1 MINTEIADIFGLIP
15 LVFLGIL
22 FLIFKQRD
30 KCWRTAILSAAIVWG
45 TVIASSTEILSLFKL
60 VSFEWVFGLWLVAD
74 ILLLIIYLKLPSFK
88 PDIRS
93 NDDSQLSN
101 FLLCL
106 LGAVSFTFA
115 AIGLIAIVSP
125 PNNWDSMTN
134 HMSRVVH
141 WMQNRCVEH
150 YPTSY
155 VPQLYHPP
163 WAEFAIMHFQMISG
177 GDRFANLIQWLSM
190 VGSAIAVSL
199 IAQQLGANLRGQV
212 FAAVFAATLPIGILQ
227 SSSTQND
234 YAVCFWVVC
243 FVSCGLAGMSAGI
256 TLSNTLKIGAS
267 LGLACLTKT
276 TAYIFVLPFVIWFI
290 IVGIKRYHQKMLPPI
305 LMIAAVTI
313 LLNIGHYWRNYDL
326 FGYAIGAPQSFTKEY
341 KIEIFTLPTFLSNII
356 RNLAM
361 HTGTS
366 ISRINGLIVAVV
378 KLLHKILGILPN
390 DPRITWP
397 PGQVYAL
404 TTPSFNENNA
414 TNPIHFGLI
423 FATILLVLNQPKLR
437 KIKIV
442 IVYLTATISTF
453 LLLCLLLKFQP
464 WQSRHHLT
472 TFVIFAPLFGLTFSQ
487 LSNYK
492 IANYI
497 VSIIIFMSL
506 PWISHNKFRP
516 LIGESN
522 IFNSSRNE
530 LYFTSR
536 PNIEF
541 AYEQAVDFVKSQ
553 NCTNIGLSFWS
564 KNAWEYPLWVLFKEP
579 GKPAPRIEHI
589 STIDPVVAQKLN
601 AEPYNSFVPCAI
613 IYQSTKI
620 DEKQGKEI
628 VVKNQTYVQKF
639 SLEPLRVFV
648 KK

>member
-1 MINTEIADIFGLIP
+1 MIADIFGLIP
-15 LVFLGIL
+15 LVSLGLL
-22 FLIFKQRD
+22 FLIFKQID
-30 KCWRTAILSAAIVWG
+30 KCWRTAILSAAVVWG
-45 TVIASSTEILSLFKL
+45 SVVALSTEILSLFEL
-60 VSFEWVFGLWLVAD
+60 LTFEWVLGLWLVAD
-74 ILLLIIYLKLPSFK
+74 ILWLIIYLKLNSVK

-93 NDDSQLSN
+93 NDDSQLSS
-101 FLLCL
+101 FLLWL
-106 LGAVSFTFA
+106 LAGISLIFA
-115 AIGLIAIVSP
+115 AVGLIAVVSP
-125 PNNWDSMTN
+125 PNNWDSMTY
-134 HMSRVVH
+134 HMSRVAH
-141 WMQNRCVEH
+141 WMQNRSVEH

-163 WAEFAIMHFQMISG
+163 GAEFAIMHFQIISG

-199 IAQQLGANLRGQV
+199 IAKQLGANLRGQV
-212 FAAVFAATLPIGILQ
+212 FAAVFAATLPMGILQ
-227 SSSTQND
+227 GSSTQND

-267 LGLACLTKT
+267 LGLALLTKT
-276 TAYIFVLPFVIWFI
+276 TAYIFSIPFILWFI
-290 IVGIKRYHQKMLPPI
+290 IVGIKRFHQKMLPPI
-305 LMIAAVTI
+305 LMIAAVTLI
-313 LLNIGHYWRNYDL
+313 LNIGHFWRNYDL
-326 FGYAIGAPQSFTKEY
+326 FGYLIGAPQDFTKEY

-366 ISRINGLIVAVV
+366 ISKINGLIVAVV

-404 TTPSFNENNA
+404 STPSFNENNA

-423 FATILLVLNQPKLR
+423 FATILLISNNPKLR
-437 KIKIV
+437 QIKIV
-442 IVYLTATISTF
+442 IVYLTATITTF

-472 TFVIFAPLFGLTFSQ
+472 IFVLFAPLFGLTISQ

-497 VSIIIFMSL
+497 VLIMIFMSL
-506 PWISHNKFRP
+506 PWIFNNKFRP
-516 LIGESN
+516 LLGESN

-536 PNIEF
+536 PNIEL
-541 AYEQAVDFVKSQ
+541 AYYQAVDFVKSQ
-553 NCTNIGLSFWS
+553 NCTNIGLSFWT
-564 KNAWEYPLWVLFKEP
+564 KNSWEYPLWVLFQQP
-579 GKPAPRIEHI
+579 GKPTPRIEHI
-589 STIDPVVAQKLN
+589 STIDPVVEKKLN
-601 AEPYNSFVPCAI
+601 SEPYKSFIPCAI
-613 IYQSTKI
+613 VYQSTK
-620 DEKQGKEI
+620 DDKQGKEI

-639 SLEPLRVFV
+639 TLEPLSVFL

>member
-1 MINTEIADIFGLIP
+1 MTTDIFGFLP
-15 LVFLGIL
+15 LVYLLIL
-22 FLIFKQRD
+22 FLIFQKID
-30 KCWRTAILSAAIVWG
+30 YCWRSAILSATIVWG
-45 TVIASSTEILSLFKL
+45 VTIALSTEFLSLFKL
-60 VSFEWVFGLWLVAD
+60 VAFNLVFVLWLSAD
-74 ILLLIIYLKLPSFK
+74 VLMLIIYLKAQKFK
-88 PDIRS
+88 PNYSR
-93 NDDSQLSN
+93 NERN
-101 FLLCL
+101 KFPGFLVIL
-106 LGAVSFTFA
+106 LVGISLIFA
-115 AIGLIAIVSP
+115 AIGLIAVISP
-125 PNNWDSMTN
+125 PNNWDSMTY

-141 WMQNRCVEH
+141 WIQNRSVEH

-163 WAEFAIMHFQMISG
+163 WAEFAIMHFQIITG

-199 IAQQLGANLRGQV
+199 IAQQLGANQRGQV
-212 FAAVFAATLPIGILQ
+212 FAAIFAATLPMGILQ
-227 SSSTQND
+227 ASSTQND

-267 LGLACLTKT
+267 LGLALLTKT
-276 TAYIFVLPFVIWFI
+276 TAYLFSLPFIIWFV
-290 IVGIKRYHQKMLPPI
+290 IVGIKRYHQKMIPPI
-305 LMIAAVTI
+305 LMIATVTLI
-313 LLNIGHYWRNYDL
+313 LNIGHFWRNYDL
-326 FGYAIGAPQSFTKEY
+326 FGYAIGAPHSFTKEY

-366 ISRINGLIVAVV
+366 ISKINGLIVAVV

-423 FATILLVLNQPKLR
+423 FATIILIWNLQKL
-437 KIKIV
+437 KTLKIV

-453 LLLCLLLKFQP
+453 LLLCLLLKLQP
-464 WQSRHHLT
+464 WHSRHHLT
-472 TFVIFAPLFGLTFSQ
+472 TFVLFAPLFGLTFSQ

-497 VSIIIFMSL
+497 VSILIFMSL

-516 LIGESN
+516 LIGEVN
-522 IFNSSRNE
+522 IFNTSRNE

-541 AYEQAVDFVKSQ
+541 AYNQAVDFVKSQ

-564 KNAWEYPLWVLFKEP
+564 KNAWEYPLWVLFQEP

-589 STIDPVVAQKLN
+589 STIDPVVEQKLN
-601 AEPYNSFVPCAI
+601 SEPYKSFTPCAI
-613 IYQSTKI
+613 IYQSTKN
-620 DEKQGKEI
+620 DDKQGKEM
-628 VVKNQTYVQKF
+628 VVKNETYVQRF
-639 SLEPLRVFV
+639 SLEPLRVFMQ
-648 KK
+648 K

>member
-1 MINTEIADIFGLIP
+1 MIADIFGLIP
-15 LVFLGIL
+15 LVSLGIL
-22 FLIFKQRD
+22 FLIFKQID
-30 KCWRTAILSAAIVWG
+30 KCWRTAILSAAVVWG
-45 TVIASSTEILSLFKL
+45 SVVALSTEILSLFKL
-60 VSFEWVFGLWLVAD
+60 VTFDWVFGLWLVAD
-74 ILLLIIYLKLPSFK
+74 ILWLIIYLKLNSVK
-88 PDIRS
+88 PDLRS
-93 NDDSQLSN
+93 NDHSQLSS
-101 FLLCL
+101 FLLWL
-106 LGAVSFTFA
+106 LAGISLIFA

-125 PNNWDSMTN
+125 PNNWDSMTY

-141 WMQNRCVEH
+141 WMQNRSVEH

-163 WAEFAIMHFQMISG
+163 WAEFAIMHFQIISG

-199 IAQQLGANLRGQV
+199 IAKQLGANLRGQV
-212 FAAVFAATLPIGILQ
+212 FAAVFAATLPMGILQ
-227 SSSTQND
+227 GSGTQND

-267 LGLACLTKT
+267 LGMACLTKT
-276 TAYIFVLPFVIWFI
+276 TAYIFALPFILWFL
-290 IVGIKRYHQKMLPPI
+290 IVGIKRFHQKMLPPI
-305 LMIAAVTI
+305 LMIAAVTLI
-313 LLNIGHYWRNYDL
+313 LNIGHFWRNYDL

-366 ISRINGLIVAVV
+366 ISKINGLIVAVV

-404 TTPSFNENNA
+404 STPSFNENNA

-423 FATILLVLNQPKLR
+423 FATIMLILNNPKL
-437 KIKIV
+437 KKNSIV
-442 IVYLTATISTF
+442 ILYLTATISTF

-464 WQSRHHLT
+464 WHSRHHLT
-472 TFVIFAPLFGLTFSQ
+472 IFVLFAPLFGLTISQ
-487 LSNYK
+487 LSNSK

-497 VSIIIFMSL
+497 VVILIFMSL
-506 PWISHNKFRP
+506 PWIFNNKFRP
-516 LIGESN
+516 LLGESN

-541 AYEQAVDFVKSQ
+541 PYYQAVDFVKSQ
-553 NCTNIGLSFWS
+553 NCTNIGLSFWT
-564 KNAWEYPLWVLFKEP
+564 KNSWEYPLWVLFQQP

-589 STIDPVVAQKLN
+589 STIDPVVEKKLN
-601 AEPYNSFVPCAI
+601 SEPYKSFIPCAI
-613 IYQSTKI
+613 IYQSTK
-620 DEKQGKEI
+620 DDKQGKEM

-639 SLEPLRVFV
+639 SLEPLSVFL

>member
-1 MINTEIADIFGLIP
+1 MTTDIFGLLP
-15 LVFLGIL
+15 LVYLLIL
-22 FLIFKQRD
+22 FLIFQQINN
-30 KCWRTAILSAAIVWG
+30 CWRSAVLSAAIAWG
-45 TVIASSTEILSLFKL
+45 VAIALSTEILSLFK
-60 VSFEWVFGLWLVAD
+60 SIAFNSVFYLWLSAD
-74 ILLLIIYLKLPSFK
+74 IVILIIYLKSLNIK
-88 PDIRS
+88 PNYLLNHQIKIPR
-93 NDDSQLSN
+93 
-101 FLLCL
+101 FLVGL
-106 LGAVSFTFA
+106 LASISLIFVT
-115 AIGLIAIVSP
+115 IGLIAIVSP
-125 PNNWDSMTN
+125 PNNWDSMTY

-141 WMQNRCVEH
+141 WMQNGSVEH

-163 WAEFAIMHFQMISG
+163 GAEFAIMHFQILSG

-190 VGSAIAVSL
+190 VGSAIGVSL

-212 FAAVFAATLPIGILQ
+212 FASVFAATLPMGILQ
-227 SSSTQND
+227 GSSTQND

-276 TAYIFVLPFVIWFI
+276 TAYIFSLPFIIWFL
-290 IVGIKRYHQKMLPPI
+290 IVGIKRYHQKILPPI
-305 LMIAAVTI
+305 LMIASVTI
-313 LLNIGHYWRNYDL
+313 LLNLGHFWRNYDL
-326 FGYAIGAPQSFTKEY
+326 FGYAIGAPQDFTKEY
-341 KIEIFTLPTFLSNII
+341 KIEIFSIPTFGSNII

-366 ISRINGLIVAVV
+366 ISQINGLIVAVV
-378 KLLHKILGILPN
+378 KILHKILGIQPN

-423 FATILLVLNQPKLR
+423 IATLSLILNQEKIR
-437 KIKIV
+437 KINI
-442 IVYLTATISTF
+442 IIIYLVATLSTF

-472 TFVIFAPLFGLTFSQ
+472 FFVLFAPLFGLTISQFS
-487 LSNYK
+487 NHK

-497 VSIIIFMSL
+497 AGILIFMSL

-516 LIGESN
+516 LLGESN
-522 IFNSSRNE
+522 ILNTSRNE

-536 PNIEF
+536 PKIE
-541 AYEQAVDFVKSQ
+541 YSYNQTVDFIKTQ
-553 NCTNIGLSFWS
+553 NCTNIGLSFWT
-564 KNAWEYPLWVLFKEP
+564 KNSWEYPLWVLFQEP

-589 STIDPVVAQKLN
+589 STIDPVVEKKLN
-601 AEPYNSFVPCAI
+601 FEPYKSFIPCAI
-613 IYQSTKI
+613 IYQASKK
-620 DEKQGKEI
+620 ERPPGKEMVI
-628 VVKNQTYVQKF
+628 KNQTYVQKF
-639 SLEPLRVFV
+639 SVAPLSVFM

>member
-1 MINTEIADIFGLIP
+1 MITDIFGLIP
-15 LVFLGIL
+15 LFALGIL
-22 FLIFKQRD
+22 FFVFQEID
-30 KCWRTAILSAAIVWG
+30 KCWRSAILSAAVVWG
-45 TVIASSTEILSLFKL
+45 VIVVLSTEIFSLL
-60 VSFEWVFGLWLVAD
+60 RLLTFEWVFGLWLVAD
-74 ILLLIIYLKLPSFK
+74 ILGLIVYLKFKNIKPIFEKNQDEKLPSVL
-88 PDIRS
+88 IG
-93 NDDSQLSN
+93 
-101 FLLCL
+101 L
-106 LGAVSFTFA
+106 LGGVLFIFA
-115 AIGLIAIVSP
+115 AVGLIAVVSP
-125 PNNWDSMTN
+125 PNNWDSMTY

-141 WMQNRCVEH
+141 WIQNRSVEH

-163 WAEFAIMHFQMISG
+163 GAEFAIMHFQIITG

-190 VGSAIAVSL
+190 LGSAIAVSL

-212 FAAVFAATLPIGILQ
+212 FAAVFAATLPMGILQ
-227 SSSTQND
+227 GSSTQND

-267 LGLACLTKT
+267 LGLALLTKT
-276 TAYIFVLPFVIWFI
+276 TAYIFTLPFIIWFI
-290 IVGIKRYHQKMLPPI
+290 IIGIKRYHQKMLPPI
-305 LMIAAVTI
+305 LMIAAVTL

-361 HTGTS
+361 HAGTS
-366 ISRINGLIVAVV
+366 ISKINGLIVAVV
-378 KLLHKILGILPN
+378 KLLHKILGVLPN
-390 DPRITWP
+390 DPRTTWP

-423 FATILLVLNQPKLR
+423 FATLILILNQPKLS

-442 IVYLTATISTF
+442 AVYLTATISTF
-453 LLLCLLLKFQP
+453 LLLCLLLKLQP
-464 WQSRHHLT
+464 WHSRHHMT
-472 TFVIFAPLFGLTFSQ
+472 TFILFAPLFGLTFSQ

-497 VSIIIFMSL
+497 VGILIFMSL

-516 LIGESN
+516 LIGEAN

-536 PNIEF
+536 PKIEF
-541 AYEQAVDFVKSQ
+541 AYNQAVDFVKSQ
-553 NCTNIGLSFWS
+553 NCTNIGLSFWT
-564 KNAWEYPLWVLFKEP
+564 KNAWEYPLWVLFQEP

-589 STIDPVVAQKLN
+589 STIDPVVEQKLN
-601 AEPYNSFVPCAI
+601 SEPYKSFIPCAI

-620 DEKQGKEI
+620 DDKQGKEI
-628 VVKNQTYVQKF
+628 VLKNQTYVQKF
-639 SLEPLRVFV
+639 SLEPLRVFMQ
-648 KK
+648 KIEL

>member
-1 MINTEIADIFGLIP
+1 MIADIFGLIP
-15 LVFLGIL
+15 LVSLGLL
-22 FLIFKQRD
+22 FLIFKQID
-30 KCWRTAILSAAIVWG
+30 KCWRTAILSAAVVWG
-45 TVIASSTEILSLFKL
+45 SVVALSTEILSLFEL
-60 VSFEWVFGLWLVAD
+60 LTFEWVFGLWLVAD
-74 ILLLIIYLKLPSFK
+74 ILWLIIYLKLNSVK

-93 NDDSQLSN
+93 NDRSQLSS
-101 FLLCL
+101 FLLWL
-106 LGAVSFTFA
+106 LGGVSLIFA
-115 AIGLIAIVSP
+115 AVGLIAIVSP
-125 PNNWDSMTN
+125 PNNWDSMTY
-134 HMSRVVH
+134 HMSRVAH
-141 WMQNRCVEH
+141 WMQNRSVEH

-155 VPQLYHPP
+155 VPQLFHPP
-163 WAEFAIMHFQMISG
+163 GAEFAIMHFQIISG

-199 IAQQLGANLRGQV
+199 IAKQLGANLRGQV
-212 FAAVFAATLPIGILQ
+212 FAAVFAATLPMGILQ
-227 SSSTQND
+227 GSSTQND

-256 TLSNTLKIGAS
+256 TLSNTLKIGAN
-267 LGLACLTKT
+267 LGLALLTKT
-276 TAYIFVLPFVIWFI
+276 TAYIFSLPFIIWFI
-290 IVGIKRYHQKMLPPI
+290 IVGIKRFHQKMLPPI
-305 LMIAAVTI
+305 LMIAAVTLI
-313 LLNIGHYWRNYDL
+313 LNIGHFWRNYDL
-326 FGYAIGAPQSFTKEY
+326 FGYLIGAPQDFTKEY

-366 ISRINGLIVAVV
+366 ISKINGLIVAVV

-404 TTPSFNENNA
+404 STPSFNENNA

-423 FATILLVLNQPKLR
+423 FATIMLILNNQKLR
-437 KIKIV
+437 QIKIV

-453 LLLCLLLKFQP
+453 LLLCLLLKLQP

-472 TFVIFAPLFGLTFSQ
+472 IFVLLAPLFGLTISQ

-497 VSIIIFMSL
+497 VVILIFMSL
-506 PWISHNKFRP
+506 PWIFNNKFRP
-516 LIGESN
+516 LLGESN

-536 PNIEF
+536 PKIEF
-541 AYEQAVDFVKSQ
+541 AYNQAVDFVKSQ
-553 NCTNIGLSFWS
+553 NCTNIGLSFWT
-564 KNAWEYPLWVLFKEP
+564 KNSWEYPLWVLFQQP

-589 STIDPVVAQKLN
+589 STIDPVVEKKLN
-601 AEPYNSFVPCAI
+601 SEPYKSFIPCAI
-613 IYQSTKI
+613 VYQSTKI
-620 DEKQGKEI
+620 DDKQGKEM

-639 SLEPLRVFV
+639 TLEPLSVFL

>member
-1 MINTEIADIFGLIP
+1 MITDIFGLMTLVALGLLF
-15 LVFLGIL
+15 LVFQKI
-22 FLIFKQRD
+22 D
-30 KCWRTAILSAAIVWG
+30 KCWRSAILSAAIVWG
-45 TVIASSTEILSLFKL
+45 VIVALSTEIFSLFRVL
-60 VSFEWVFGLWLVAD
+60 TFEWVFGLWLVAD
-74 ILLLIIYLKLPSFK
+74 ILGLIVYLKLKSVKPIFEKNQDDKFPSV
-88 PDIRS
+88 
-93 NDDSQLSN
+93 LMG
-101 FLLCL
+101 L
-106 LGAVSFTFA
+106 LGGVLFIFA
-115 AIGLIAIVSP
+115 AINLIAVVSP
-125 PNNWDSMTN
+125 PNNWDSMTY

-141 WMQNRCVEH
+141 WMQNRSVEH

-163 WAEFAIMHFQMISG
+163 WAEFAIMHFQIISG

-199 IAQQLGANLRGQV
+199 IAKQLGANERGQV
-212 FAAVFAATLPIGILQ
+212 FAAVFAATLPMGILQ
-227 SSSTQND
+227 GSSTQND

-256 TLSNTLKIGAS
+256 TLSNTLKIAAS
-267 LGLACLTKT
+267 LGLALLTKT
-276 TAYIFVLPFVIWFI
+276 TAYIFSLPFIIWFI

-305 LMIAAVTI
+305 LMIAAVTL

-341 KIEIFTLPTFLSNII
+341 KIEVFTLPTFLSNII
-356 RNLAM
+356 RNSAM

-404 TTPSFNENNA
+404 TTPSFNENTA

-423 FATILLVLNQPKLR
+423 FATVILIFNQPKLK

-442 IVYLTATISTF
+442 IVYFTATISTF

-472 TFVIFAPLFGLTFSQ
+472 TFVLFAPIFGLTLSQ

-497 VSIIIFMSL
+497 VLILILMSL
-506 PWISHNKFRP
+506 PWVFHNKFRP
-516 LIGESN
+516 LIGEAN

-536 PNIEF
+536 PKIEF

-564 KNAWEYPLWVLFKEP
+564 KNAWEYPLWVLFQEP

-589 STIDPVVAQKLN
+589 STIDPVVQQKLN
-601 AEPYNSFVPCAI
+601 SEPYKSFIPCAI

-620 DEKQGKEI
+620 ERKQGKEI

-639 SLEPLRVFV
+639 SLEPLSVFI

>member
-1 MINTEIADIFGLIP
+1 
-15 LVFLGIL
+15 
-22 FLIFKQRD
+22 
-30 KCWRTAILSAAIVWG
+30 
-45 TVIASSTEILSLFKL
+45 
-60 VSFEWVFGLWLVAD
+60 
-74 ILLLIIYLKLPSFK
+74 
-88 PDIRS
+88 
-93 NDDSQLSN
+93 
-101 FLLCL
+101 
-106 LGAVSFTFA
+106 
-115 AIGLIAIVSP
+115 
-125 PNNWDSMTN
+125 
-134 HMSRVVH
+134 
-141 WMQNRCVEH
+141 
-150 YPTSY
+150 
-155 VPQLYHPP
+155 
-163 WAEFAIMHFQMISG
+163 MHFQIITG

-199 IAQQLGANLRGQV
+199 IAKQLGANLRGQV
-212 FAAVFAATLPIGILQ
+212 FAAVFAATLPMGILQ
-227 SSSTQND
+227 GSSTQND

-267 LGLACLTKT
+267 LGLALLKKT
-276 TAYIFVLPFVIWFI
+276 TAYIFALPFIIWFI
-290 IVGIKRYHQKMLPPI
+290 IIGIKRYHKKMLLPI
-305 LMIAAVTI
+305 LMIAAVTL

-361 HTGTS
+361 YVGTS

-378 KLLHKILGILPN
+378 KLLYKILGILPN
-390 DPRITWP
+390 DPRVTWP
-397 PGQVYAL
+397 PGQVYGL

-414 TNPIHFGLI
+414 SNPIHFGLI
-423 FATILLVLNQPKLR
+423 LASVILIFNQPKL
-437 KIKIV
+437 KEFKIV
-442 IVYLTATISTF
+442 MVYLAATITTF

-472 TFVIFAPLFGLTFSQ
+472 IFVLFSPIFGLTLSQ

-497 VSIIIFMSL
+497 VVILILMSL
-506 PWISHNKFRP
+506 PWVFHNKFRP
-516 LIGESN
+516 LIAESN

-541 AYEQAVDFVKSQ
+541 AYNQAVDFVKSQ
-553 NCTNIGLSFWS
+553 NCTNIGLSFS
-564 KNAWEYPLWVLFKEP
+564 TKNAWEYPLWVLFQEP

-589 STIDPVVAQKLN
+589 STIDPVVEQKLN
-601 AEPYNSFVPCAI
+601 SEPYKSFIPCAI

-620 DEKQGKEI
+620 DDKQGKEI
-628 VVKNQTYVQKF
+628 VLKNQTYVQKF
-639 SLEPLRVFV
+639 SLEPLSVFI

>member
-1 MINTEIADIFGLIP
+1 MITDIFGFLP
-15 LVFLGIL
+15 LVYLLIL
-22 FLIFKQRD
+22 FLIFHKID
-30 KCWRTAILSAAIVWG
+30 NCWRSAILSAAIVWG
-45 TVIASSTEILSLFKL
+45 VTIVLSTELLSLFKL
-60 VSFEWVFGLWLVAD
+60 VTFNWVFVLWMSAD
-74 ILLLIIYLKLPSFK
+74 VLILIIYLKAQKSQPHYPINKPNKFPSF
-88 PDIRS
+88 
-93 NDDSQLSN
+93 LVY
-101 FLLCL
+101 LLAAISL
-106 LGAVSFTFA
+106 IFA
-115 AIGLIAIVSP
+115 AVGLIAVVSP
-125 PNNWDSMTN
+125 PNNWDSMTY

-141 WMQNRCVEH
+141 WMQNRSVEH

-163 WAEFAIMHFQMISG
+163 GAEFAIMHFQIITG

-190 VGSAIAVSL
+190 VGSAIVVSL
-199 IAQQLGANLRGQV
+199 IAKQLGANERGQV
-212 FAAVFAATLPIGILQ
+212 FAAVFAATLPMGILQ
-227 SSSTQND
+227 ASSTQND

-256 TLSNTLKIGAS
+256 TLPNTLKIGAS
-267 LGLACLTKT
+267 LGLALLTKT
-276 TAYIFVLPFVIWFI
+276 TAYLFALPFIIWFI

-305 LMIAAVTI
+305 LIIAAVTL

-326 FGYAIGAPQSFTKEY
+326 FGYAIGAPESFTKEY
-341 KIEIFTLPTFLSNII
+341 KIEIFTIPTFLSNII

-423 FATILLVLNQPKLR
+423 FATVILILNQPKLI

-442 IVYLTATISTF
+442 AVYLTATISTF
-453 LLLCLLLKFQP
+453 LLLCLLLKLQP
-464 WQSRHHLT
+464 WHSRHHLT
-472 TFVIFAPLFGLTFSQ
+472 IFVLFAPLFGLTFSQ

-497 VSIIIFMSL
+497 VSIIILMSL

-516 LIGESN
+516 LIGETN
-522 IFNSSRNE
+522 IFNTSRNE

-536 PNIEF
+536 PNIKF
-541 AYEQAVDFVKSQ
+541 AYNQAVDFVKSQ

-589 STIDPVVAQKLN
+589 STIDPVVRQKLN

-639 SLEPLRVFV
+639 SLEPLSVFI

>member
-1 MINTEIADIFGLIP
+1 M
-15 LVFLGIL
+15 
-22 FLIFKQRD
+22 FLIFKQID
-30 KCWRTAILSAAIVWG
+30 KCWRTAILSAAVVWG
-45 TVIASSTEILSLFKL
+45 SVVALSTEILSLFEL
-60 VSFEWVFGLWLVAD
+60 LTFEWVFGLWLVAD
-74 ILLLIIYLKLPSFK
+74 ILWLIIYLKLNSVK

-93 NDDSQLSN
+93 NDRSQLSS
-101 FLLCL
+101 FLLWL
-106 LGAVSFTFA
+106 LGGVSLIFA
-115 AIGLIAIVSP
+115 AVGLIAIVSP
-125 PNNWDSMTN
+125 PNNWDSMTY
-134 HMSRVVH
+134 HMSRVAH
-141 WMQNRCVEH
+141 WMQNRSVEH

-155 VPQLYHPP
+155 VPQLFHPP
-163 WAEFAIMHFQMISG
+163 GAEFAIMHFQIISG

-199 IAQQLGANLRGQV
+199 IAKQLGANLRGQV
-212 FAAVFAATLPIGILQ
+212 FAAVFAATLPMGILQ
-227 SSSTQND
+227 GSSTQND

-256 TLSNTLKIGAS
+256 TLSNTLKIGAN
-267 LGLACLTKT
+267 LGLALLTKT
-276 TAYIFVLPFVIWFI
+276 TGYIFSLPFIIWFI

-305 LMIAAVTI
+305 LMIAAVTMI
-313 LLNIGHYWRNYDL
+313 LNIGHFWRNYDL
-326 FGYAIGAPQSFTKEY
+326 FGYLIGAPQDFTKEY

-366 ISRINGLIVAVV
+366 ISKINGLIVAVV

-404 TTPSFNENNA
+404 STPSFNENNA

-423 FATILLVLNQPKLR
+423 FATIMLILNNPKLR
-437 KIKIV
+437 QIKIV

-453 LLLCLLLKFQP
+453 LLLCLLLKLQP

-472 TFVIFAPLFGLTFSQ
+472 IFVLLAPLFGLTISQ

-497 VSIIIFMSL
+497 VVILIFMSL
-506 PWISHNKFRP
+506 PWIFNNKFRP
-516 LIGESN
+516 LLGESN

-536 PNIEF
+536 PKIEF
-541 AYEQAVDFVKSQ
+541 AYNQAVDFVKSQ
-553 NCTNIGLSFWS
+553 NCTNIGLSFWT
-564 KNAWEYPLWVLFKEP
+564 KNSWEYPLWVLFQQP

-589 STIDPVVAQKLN
+589 STIDPVVEKKLN
-601 AEPYNSFVPCAI
+601 SEPYKSFIPCAI
-613 IYQSTKI
+613 IYQSTNN
-620 DEKQGKEI
+620 DRKQGKEI

-639 SLEPLRVFV
+639 SLEPLSVFL

>member
-1 MINTEIADIFGLIP
+1 MITDIFGLIP
-15 LVFLGIL
+15 LFALGIL
-22 FLIFKQRD
+22 FLVFQEID
-30 KCWRTAILSAAIVWG
+30 KCWRSAILSAAVVWG
-45 TVIASSTEILSLFKL
+45 LIVVLSIEIFSLL
-60 VSFEWVFGLWLVAD
+60 RLLTFEWVFGLWLVAD
-74 ILLLIIYLKLPSFK
+74 ILGLIVYLKFKNIKPIFEKNQDEKLPSVL
-88 PDIRS
+88 IG
-93 NDDSQLSN
+93 
-101 FLLCL
+101 L
-106 LGAVSFTFA
+106 LGGVLFIFA
-115 AIGLIAIVSP
+115 AVGLIAIVSP
-125 PNNWDSMTN
+125 PNNWDSMTY

-141 WMQNRCVEH
+141 WIQNRSVEH

-163 WAEFAIMHFQMISG
+163 GAEFAIMHFQIITG

-190 VGSAIAVSL
+190 VGSAIVVSL
-199 IAQQLGANLRGQV
+199 IAQQLGANQRGQV
-212 FAAVFAATLPIGILQ
+212 FAAVLAATLPMGILQ
-227 SSSTQND
+227 ASSTQND
-234 YAVCFWVVC
+234 YAVCFWIVC

-256 TLSNTLKIGAS
+256 TLSNTLKTGAS
-267 LGLACLTKT
+267 LGLALLTKT
-276 TAYIFVLPFVIWFI
+276 TAYIFALPFIIWFI

-305 LMIAAVTI
+305 LMIATVTLI
-313 LLNIGHYWRNYDL
+313 LNVGHYWRNYDL

-366 ISRINGLIVAVV
+366 ISKINGLIVAVV
-378 KLLHKILGILPN
+378 KLLHKILGVLPN
-390 DPRITWP
+390 DPRTTWP

-423 FATILLVLNQPKLR
+423 FATLILILNQPKLS

-442 IVYLTATISTF
+442 AVYLTATISTF
-453 LLLCLLLKFQP
+453 LLLCLLLKLQP
-464 WQSRHHLT
+464 WHSRHHMT
-472 TFVIFAPLFGLTFSQ
+472 TFILFAPLFGLTFSQ

-492 IANYI
+492 TANYI
-497 VSIIIFMSL
+497 VGILIFMSL

-516 LIGESN
+516 LIGEAN

-536 PNIEF
+536 PKIEF
-541 AYEQAVDFVKSQ
+541 AYNQAVDFVKSQ
-553 NCTNIGLSFWS
+553 NCTNIGLSFWT
-564 KNAWEYPLWVLFKEP
+564 KNAWEYPLWVLFQEP
-579 GKPAPRIEHI
+579 GKSAPRIEHI
-589 STIDPVVAQKLN
+589 STIDPVVEQKLN
-601 AEPYNSFVPCAI
+601 SEPYKSFTPCAI

-620 DEKQGKEI
+620 DDKQGKEI
-628 VVKNQTYVQKF
+628 VLKNQTYVQKF
-639 SLEPLRVFV
+639 SLEPLSVFI

>member
-1 MINTEIADIFGLIP
+1 MITDIFGLIP
-15 LVFLGIL
+15 LFALGIL
-22 FLIFKQRD
+22 FLVFQEID
-30 KCWRTAILSAAIVWG
+30 KCWRSAILSAAVVWG
-45 TVIASSTEILSLFKL
+45 VIVVLSTEIFSLL
-60 VSFEWVFGLWLVAD
+60 RLLTFEWVFGLWLVAD
-74 ILLLIIYLKLPSFK
+74 ILGLIVYLKFKNIKPIFEKNQDEKLPSVL
-88 PDIRS
+88 IG
-93 NDDSQLSN
+93 
-101 FLLCL
+101 L
-106 LGAVSFTFA
+106 LGGVLFIFA
-115 AIGLIAIVSP
+115 AVGLIAVVSP
-125 PNNWDSMTN
+125 PNNWDSMTY

-141 WMQNRCVEH
+141 WIQNHSVEH

-163 WAEFAIMHFQMISG
+163 GAEFAIMHFQIITG

-199 IAQQLGANLRGQV
+199 IAQQLGANQRGQV
-212 FAAVFAATLPIGILQ
+212 FAAVFAATLPMGILQ
-227 SSSTQND
+227 ASSTQND

-267 LGLACLTKT
+267 LGLALLTKT
-276 TAYIFVLPFVIWFI
+276 TAYIFTLPFIIWFI
-290 IVGIKRYHQKMLPPI
+290 IIGIKRYHQKMLPPI
-305 LMIAAVTI
+305 LMIAAVTL

-366 ISRINGLIVAVV
+366 ISKINGLIVAVV
-378 KLLHKILGILPN
+378 KLLHKILGVLPN
-390 DPRITWP
+390 DPRTTWP

-423 FATILLVLNQPKLR
+423 FATLILILNQPKLS

-442 IVYLTATISTF
+442 AVYLTATISTF
-453 LLLCLLLKFQP
+453 LLLCLLLKLQP
-464 WQSRHHLT
+464 WHSRHHMT
-472 TFVIFAPLFGLTFSQ
+472 TFILFAPLFGLTFSQ

-497 VSIIIFMSL
+497 VGILIFMSL

-516 LIGESN
+516 LIGEAN

-536 PNIEF
+536 PKIEF
-541 AYEQAVDFVKSQ
+541 AYNQAVDFVKSQ
-553 NCTNIGLSFWS
+553 NCTNIGLSFWT
-564 KNAWEYPLWVLFKEP
+564 KNAWEYPLWVLFQEP

-589 STIDPVVAQKLN
+589 STIDPVVEQKLN
-601 AEPYNSFVPCAI
+601 SEPYKSFIPCAI

-620 DEKQGKEI
+620 DDKQGKEI
-628 VVKNQTYVQKF
+628 VLKNQTYVQKF
-639 SLEPLRVFV
+639 SLEPLRVFMQ
-648 KK
+648 KIEL

>member
-1 MINTEIADIFGLIP
+1 MTTDIFGLIP
-15 LVFLGIL
+15 LFTLGIL
-22 FLIFKQRD
+22 FLIFQEID
-30 KCWRTAILSAAIVWG
+30 KCWRSAILSAAIVWG
-45 TVIASSTEILSLFKL
+45 VIIALSTEILSLFRL
-60 VSFEWVFGLWLVAD
+60 LTFEWVFGLWLVVN
-74 ILLLIIYLKLPSFK
+74 ILGLIIYLKFRSIKPIFDKNQDDKFPS
-88 PDIRS
+88 
-93 NDDSQLSN
+93 
-101 FLLCL
+101 LLVSL
-106 LGAVSFTFA
+106 LGGVLFIFA

-125 PNNWDSMTN
+125 PNNWDSMTY

-141 WMQNRCVEH
+141 WIQNRSVGH

-163 WAEFAIMHFQMISG
+163 GAEFAIMHFQIITG

-199 IAQQLGANLRGQV
+199 IAKQLGANQRGQV
-212 FAAVFAATLPIGILQ
+212 FAAVFAATLPMGILQ
-227 SSSTQND
+227 ASSTQND

-243 FVSCGLAGMSAGI
+243 FVSCGLAGLSAGI
-256 TLSNTLKIGAS
+256 TGFNTFKIGAS
-267 LGLACLTKT
+267 LGLALLTKT
-276 TAYIFVLPFVIWFI
+276 TAYIFALPFIIWFI

-305 LMIAAVTI
+305 LMIATVTLI
-313 LLNIGHYWRNYDL
+313 LNVGHLWRNYDL
-326 FGYAIGAPQSFTKEY
+326 FGYAIGAPQTFTKEY

-356 RNLAM
+356 RNLVM

-366 ISRINGLIVAVV
+366 ISKINGLIVAVV
-378 KLLHKILGILPN
+378 NLLHKILGILPN
-390 DPRITWP
+390 DPRVTWP

-423 FATILLVLNQPKLR
+423 FATIILICNQKKL
-437 KIKIV
+437 KILKIV

-453 LLLCLLLKFQP
+453 LLLCLLLKLQP
-464 WQSRHHLT
+464 WHSRHHMT
-472 TFVIFAPLFGLTFSQ
+472 TFVLFAPLFGLTFSQ

-497 VSIIIFMSL
+497 ISILIFMSL
-506 PWISHNKFRP
+506 PWVFHNKFRP
-516 LIGESN
+516 LIGEAN

-536 PNIEF
+536 PKIEF
-541 AYEQAVDFVKSQ
+541 PYEQAVDFVKSQ

-564 KNAWEYPLWVLFKEP
+564 KNAWEYPLWVLFQEP

-589 STIDPVVAQKLN
+589 STIDPVVEQKLN
-601 AEPYNSFVPCAI
+601 SEPYKSFTPCAI
-613 IYQSTKI
+613 IYQSTKN
-620 DEKQGKEI
+620 DDKQGKEM
-628 VVKNQTYVQKF
+628 VVKNETYVQKF
-639 SLEPLRVFV
+639 SFEPLSVFI

>member
-1 MINTEIADIFGLIP
+1 MITDLFGLIP
-15 LVFLGIL
+15 LFALGVL
-22 FLIFKQRD
+22 FLILQEID
-30 KCWRTAILSAAIVWG
+30 KCWRSAILSAAIVWG
-45 TVIASSTEILSLFKL
+45 VIVALSTEILSLFKL
-60 VSFEWVFGLWLVAD
+60 LTFEWLFGLWLVVD
-74 ILLLIIYLKLPSFK
+74 ILGLIVYLKFNLKFK
-88 PDIRS
+88 DFQPIFDKNQDEKFPNI
-93 NDDSQLSN
+93 LIG
-101 FLLCL
+101 LLTAISL
-106 LGAVSFTFA
+106 IFA
-115 AIGLIAIVSP
+115 AVGLIAIVSP
-125 PNNWDSMTN
+125 PNNWDSMTY

-141 WMQNRCVEH
+141 WIQNRSVEH

-163 WAEFAIMHFQMISG
+163 GAEFAIMHFQMISG

-199 IAQQLGANLRGQV
+199 IAQQLGANQRGQV
-212 FAAVFAATLPIGILQ
+212 FAAVFAGTLPMGILQ
-227 SSSTQND
+227 ASSTQND

-243 FVSCGLAGMSAGI
+243 FVCCGLAGLSTGI
-256 TLSNTLKIGAS
+256 TGINTLKIGAS
-267 LGLACLTKT
+267 LGLALLTKT
-276 TAYIFVLPFVIWFI
+276 TAYIFCLPFIVWFI
-290 IVGIKRYHQKMLPPI
+290 VVGIKRYHQKMLRPI
-305 LMIAAVTI
+305 LMIATVTI
-313 LLNIGHYWRNYDL
+313 ILNIGHYWRNYDL
-326 FGYAIGAPQSFTKEY
+326 FGYAIGAPHSFTKEY

-366 ISRINGLIVAVV
+366 ISKINGLIVAVV

-423 FATILLVLNQPKLR
+423 FATIILIWNQQKL
-437 KIKIV
+437 KTLKIV

-453 LLLCLLLKFQP
+453 LLLCLLLKLQP
-464 WQSRHHLT
+464 WHSRHHMT
-472 TFVIFAPLFGLTFSQ
+472 TFVLFAPLFGLTFSQ

-497 VSIIIFMSL
+497 VSILLFMSL
-506 PWISHNKFRP
+506 PWISYNKFRP
-516 LIGESN
+516 LIGEVN
-522 IFNSSRNE
+522 IFNTSRNE

-541 AYEQAVDFVKSQ
+541 AYNQAVDFVKSQ
-553 NCTNIGLSFWS
+553 NCTNIGLSFWN
-564 KNAWEYPLWVLFKEP
+564 KNAWEYPLWVLFQEP

-589 STIDPVVAQKLN
+589 STIDPVVGQKLN
-601 AEPYNSFVPCAI
+601 SEPYKSFTPCAI

-620 DEKQGKEI
+620 DDKQGKEM
-628 VVKNQTYVQKF
+628 VVKNQTYVQRF
-639 SLEPLRVFV
+639 SLEPLRVFM

>member
-1 MINTEIADIFGLIP
+1 MIADIFGLIP
-15 LVFLGIL
+15 LVSLGLL
-22 FLIFKQRD
+22 FLIFKQID
-30 KCWRTAILSAAIVWG
+30 KCWRTAILSAAVVWG
-45 TVIASSTEILSLFKL
+45 SVVALSTEILSLFEL
-60 VSFEWVFGLWLVAD
+60 LTFEWVFGLWLVAD
-74 ILLLIIYLKLPSFK
+74 ILWLIIYLKLNIVK
-88 PDIRS
+88 PDLRS
-93 NDDSQLSN
+93 NDRSQLSS
-101 FLLCL
+101 FLLWL
-106 LGAVSFTFA
+106 LGGVSLIFA
-115 AIGLIAIVSP
+115 AVGLIAIVSP
-125 PNNWDSMTN
+125 PNNWDSMTY
-134 HMSRVVH
+134 HMSRVAH
-141 WMQNRCVEH
+141 WMQNRSVEH

-155 VPQLYHPP
+155 VPQLFHPP
-163 WAEFAIMHFQMISG
+163 GAEFAIMHFQIISG

-199 IAQQLGANLRGQV
+199 IAKQLGANLRGQV
-212 FAAVFAATLPIGILQ
+212 FAAVFAATLPMGILQ
-227 SSSTQND
+227 GSSTQND

-256 TLSNTLKIGAS
+256 TLSNTLKIGAN
-267 LGLACLTKT
+267 LGLALLTKT
-276 TAYIFVLPFVIWFI
+276 TGYIFSLPFIIWFL

-305 LMIAAVTI
+305 LMIAAVTLI
-313 LLNIGHYWRNYDL
+313 LNIGHFWRNYDL
-326 FGYAIGAPQSFTKEY
+326 FGYLIGAPQDFTKEY

-366 ISRINGLIVAVV
+366 ISKINGLIVAVV

-404 TTPSFNENNA
+404 STPSFNENNA

-423 FATILLVLNQPKLR
+423 FATIMLILNNPKLR
-437 KIKIV
+437 QIKIV
-442 IVYLTATISTF
+442 IVYLTATITTF
-453 LLLCLLLKFQP
+453 LLLCLLLKLQP

-472 TFVIFAPLFGLTFSQ
+472 IFVLFAPLFGLTISQ

-497 VSIIIFMSL
+497 VGILIFMSL
-506 PWISHNKFRP
+506 PWIFNNKFRP
-516 LIGESN
+516 LLGERN

-530 LYFTSR
+530 LYFTNR
-536 PNIEF
+536 PKIEF
-541 AYEQAVDFVKSQ
+541 PYNKAVDFVKSQ
-553 NCTNIGLSFWS
+553 NCTNIGLSFWT
-564 KNAWEYPLWVLFKEP
+564 KNSWEYPLWVLFQQP

-589 STIDPVVAQKLN
+589 STIDPVVEKKLN
-601 AEPYNSFVPCAI
+601 SEPYKSFIPCAI
-613 IYQSTKI
+613 VYQSTKI
-620 DEKQGKEI
+620 DDRPGKEM

-639 SLEPLRVFV
+639 TLEPLSVFL

>member
-1 MINTEIADIFGLIP
+1 MITDIFGLIP
-15 LVFLGIL
+15 LLALGIL
-22 FLIFKQRD
+22 FLVFQEID
-30 KCWRTAILSAAIVWG
+30 KCWRSAILSTAVVWG
-45 TVIASSTEILSLFKL
+45 VIVVLSTEIFSLL
-60 VSFEWVFGLWLVAD
+60 RLLTFEWVFGLWLVVN
-74 ILLLIIYLKLPSFK
+74 ILGLIVYLKFKSIKLIVEKNQNDKFPSVL
-88 PDIRS
+88 IGL
-93 NDDSQLSN
+93 LSSVL
-101 FLLCL
+101 FI
-106 LGAVSFTFA
+106 FA
-115 AIGLIAIVSP
+115 AVGLIAVVSP
-125 PNNWDSMTN
+125 PNNWDSMTY

-141 WMQNRCVEH
+141 WIQNHSVEH

-163 WAEFAIMHFQMISG
+163 GAEFGIMHFQIITG

-199 IAQQLGANLRGQV
+199 IAQQLGANQRGQV
-212 FAAVFAATLPIGILQ
+212 FAAVFAATLPMGILQ
-227 SSSTQND
+227 GSSTQND

-267 LGLACLTKT
+267 LGLALLKKT
-276 TAYIFVLPFVIWFI
+276 TAYIFALPFIIWFI
-290 IVGIKRYHQKMLPPI
+290 IIGIKRYHKKMLPPI
-305 LMIAAVTI
+305 LMIAAVTL
-313 LLNIGHYWRNYDL
+313 LLNVGHYWRNYDL

-361 HTGTS
+361 YVGTS

-390 DPRITWP
+390 DPRVTWP
-397 PGQVYAL
+397 PGQVYGL

-414 TNPIHFGLI
+414 SNPIHFGLI
-423 FATILLVLNQPKLR
+423 LASVILIFNQPKL
-437 KIKIV
+437 KEFKIV
-442 IVYLTATISTF
+442 MVYLAATITTF

-472 TFVIFAPLFGLTFSQ
+472 IFVLFSPIFGLTLSQ

-497 VSIIIFMSL
+497 VVILILMSL
-506 PWISHNKFRP
+506 PWVFHNKFRP
-516 LIGESN
+516 LIAESN
-522 IFNSSRNE
+522 IFNSSRNK

-536 PNIEF
+536 PSIEF
-541 AYEQAVDFVKSQ
+541 AYNEAVDFVKSQ
-553 NCTNIGLSFWS
+553 NCTNIGLSFWT
-564 KNAWEYPLWVLFKEP
+564 KNAWEYPLWVFFKEP

-589 STIDPVVAQKLN
+589 STIDPVVEQKLN
-601 AEPYNSFVPCAI
+601 SEPYKSFTPCAI

-620 DEKQGKEI
+620 ERKQGKEI
-628 VVKNQTYVQKF
+628 VLKNQTYVQKF
-639 SLEPLRVFV
+639 SLEPLSVFI

>member
-1 MINTEIADIFGLIP
+1 MITDIFGLIP
-15 LVFLGIL
+15 LFALGIL
-22 FLIFKQRD
+22 FLVFQEID
-30 KCWRTAILSAAIVWG
+30 KCWRSAILSAAVVWG
-45 TVIASSTEILSLFKL
+45 VIVVLSTEIFSLL
-60 VSFEWVFGLWLVAD
+60 RLLTFEWVFGLWLVVN
-74 ILLLIIYLKLPSFK
+74 ILGLIVYLKFKSIKPIVEKNQNDKFPSVL
-88 PDIRS
+88 IGL
-93 NDDSQLSN
+93 LSSVL
-101 FLLCL
+101 FI
-106 LGAVSFTFA
+106 FA
-115 AIGLIAIVSP
+115 AVGLIAVVSP
-125 PNNWDSMTN
+125 PNNWDSMTY

-141 WMQNRCVEH
+141 WIQNHSVEH

-163 WAEFAIMHFQMISG
+163 GAEFAIMHFQIITG

-199 IAQQLGANLRGQV
+199 IAQQLGANQRGQV
-212 FAAVFAATLPIGILQ
+212 FAAVFAATLPMGILQ
-227 SSSTQND
+227 GSSTQND

-267 LGLACLTKT
+267 LGLALLTKT
-276 TAYIFVLPFVIWFI
+276 TAYIFTLPFIIWFI
-290 IVGIKRYHQKMLPPI
+290 IIGIKRYHQKMLPPI
-305 LMIAAVTI
+305 LMIAAATL

-341 KIEIFTLPTFLSNII
+341 KIEVFTLPTFLSNII

-366 ISRINGLIVAVV
+366 ISKINGLIVAVV
-378 KLLHKILGILPN
+378 KLLHKILGVLPN
-390 DPRITWP
+390 DPRTTWP

-423 FATILLVLNQPKLR
+423 FATLILILNQPKLS

-442 IVYLTATISTF
+442 AVYLTATISTF
-453 LLLCLLLKFQP
+453 LLLCLLLKLQP
-464 WQSRHHLT
+464 WHSRHHMT
-472 TFVIFAPLFGLTFSQ
+472 TFILFVPLFGLTFSQ

-497 VSIIIFMSL
+497 VGILIFMSL

-516 LIGESN
+516 LIGEAN

-536 PNIEF
+536 PKIEF
-541 AYEQAVDFVKSQ
+541 AYNQAVDFVKSQ
-553 NCTNIGLSFWS
+553 NCTNIGLSFWT
-564 KNAWEYPLWVLFKEP
+564 KNAWEYPLWVLFQEP

-589 STIDPVVAQKLN
+589 STIDPVVEQKLN
-601 AEPYNSFVPCAI
+601 SEPYKSFIPCAI

-620 DEKQGKEI
+620 DDKQGKEI
-628 VVKNQTYVQKF
+628 VLKNQTYVQKF
-639 SLEPLRVFV
+639 SLEPLRVFMQ
-648 KK
+648 K

>member
-1 MINTEIADIFGLIP
+1 MIADIFGLIP
-15 LVFLGIL
+15 LVSLGLL
-22 FLIFKQRD
+22 FLIFKQID
-30 KCWRTAILSAAIVWG
+30 KCWRTAILSAAVVWG
-45 TVIASSTEILSLFKL
+45 SVVALSTEILSLFEL
-60 VSFEWVFGLWLVAD
+60 LTFEWVLGLWLVAD
-74 ILLLIIYLKLPSFK
+74 ILWLIIYLKLNSVK

-93 NDDSQLSN
+93 NDDSQLSS
-101 FLLCL
+101 FLLWL
-106 LGAVSFTFA
+106 LAGISLIFA
-115 AIGLIAIVSP
+115 AVGLIAVVSP
-125 PNNWDSMTN
+125 PNNWDSMTY

-141 WMQNRCVEH
+141 WMQNRSVEH

-163 WAEFAIMHFQMISG
+163 GAEFAIMHFQIISG

-199 IAQQLGANLRGQV
+199 IAKQLGANLRGQV
-212 FAAVFAATLPIGILQ
+212 FAAVFAATLPMGILQ
-227 SSSTQND
+227 GSSTQND

-267 LGLACLTKT
+267 LGLALLTKT
-276 TAYIFVLPFVIWFI
+276 TAYIFSIPFILWFI
-290 IVGIKRYHQKMLPPI
+290 IVGIKRFHQKMLPPI
-305 LMIAAVTI
+305 LMIAAVTLI
-313 LLNIGHYWRNYDL
+313 LNIGHFWRNYDL
-326 FGYAIGAPQSFTKEY
+326 FGYLIGAPQDFTKQY

-366 ISRINGLIVAVV
+366 ISKINGLIVAVV

-404 TTPSFNENNA
+404 STPSFNENNA

-423 FATILLVLNQPKLR
+423 FATIMLISNNPKLR
-437 KIKIV
+437 QIKIV
-442 IVYLTATISTF
+442 IVYLTATITTF

-472 TFVIFAPLFGLTFSQ
+472 IFVLFAPLFGLTISQ

-497 VSIIIFMSL
+497 VLIMIFMSL
-506 PWISHNKFRP
+506 PWIFNNKFRP
-516 LIGESN
+516 LLGESN
-522 IFNSSRNE
+522 IFNSRNE

-536 PNIEF
+536 PNIEL
-541 AYEQAVDFVKSQ
+541 AYYQAVDFVKSQ
-553 NCTNIGLSFWS
+553 NCTNIGLSFWT
-564 KNAWEYPLWVLFKEP
+564 KNSWEYPLWVLFQQP
-579 GKPAPRIEHI
+579 GKPTPRIEHI
-589 STIDPVVAQKLN
+589 STIDPVVEKKLN
-601 AEPYNSFVPCAI
+601 SEPYKSFIPCAI
-613 IYQSTKI
+613 VYQSTK
-620 DEKQGKEI
+620 DDKQGKEI

-639 SLEPLRVFV
+639 TLEPLSVFL

>member
-1 MINTEIADIFGLIP
+1 MITDIFGLIP
-15 LVFLGIL
+15 LFALGIL
-22 FLIFKQRD
+22 FLVFQEID
-30 KCWRTAILSAAIVWG
+30 KCWRSAILSAAVVWG
-45 TVIASSTEILSLFKL
+45 VIVVLSTEIFSLL
-60 VSFEWVFGLWLVAD
+60 RLLTFEWVFGLWLVAD
-74 ILLLIIYLKLPSFK
+74 ILGLIVYLKFRSIKPIFEKNQDEKLPSVL
-88 PDIRS
+88 IG
-93 NDDSQLSN
+93 
-101 FLLCL
+101 L
-106 LGAVSFTFA
+106 LGGVLFIFA
-115 AIGLIAIVSP
+115 AVGLIAVVSP
-125 PNNWDSMTN
+125 PNNWDSMTY

-141 WMQNRCVEH
+141 WIQNRSVEH

-163 WAEFAIMHFQMISG
+163 GAEFAIMHFQIITG

-190 VGSAIAVSL
+190 LGSAIVVSL
-199 IAQQLGANLRGQV
+199 IAQQLGANQRGQV
-212 FAAVFAATLPIGILQ
+212 FAAVFAATLPMGILQ
-227 SSSTQND
+227 ASSTQND
-234 YAVCFWVVC
+234 YAVCFWIVC

-256 TLSNTLKIGAS
+256 TLSNTLRIGAS
-267 LGLACLTKT
+267 LGLALLTKT
-276 TAYIFVLPFVIWFI
+276 TAYIFALPFIIWFI
-290 IVGIKRYHQKMLPPI
+290 IVGIKRYHQKMLLPI
-305 LMIAAVTI
+305 LMIATVTLI
-313 LLNIGHYWRNYDL
+313 LNVGHYWRNYDL

-366 ISRINGLIVAVV
+366 ISKINGLIVAVV
-378 KLLHKILGILPN
+378 KLLHKILGVLPN
-390 DPRITWP
+390 DPRTTWP

-423 FATILLVLNQPKLR
+423 FATLILILNQPKLS

-442 IVYLTATISTF
+442 AVYLTATISTF
-453 LLLCLLLKFQP
+453 LLLCLLLKLQP
-464 WQSRHHLT
+464 WHSRHHMT
-472 TFVIFAPLFGLTFSQ
+472 TFILFAPLFGLTFSQ

-497 VSIIIFMSL
+497 VGILIFMSL

-516 LIGESN
+516 LIGEAN

-536 PNIEF
+536 PKIEF
-541 AYEQAVDFVKSQ
+541 AYNQAVDFVKSQ
-553 NCTNIGLSFWS
+553 NCTNIGLSFWT
-564 KNAWEYPLWVLFKEP
+564 KNAWEYPLWVLFQEP
-579 GKPAPRIEHI
+579 GKSAPRIEHI
-589 STIDPVVAQKLN
+589 STIDPVVEQKLN
-601 AEPYNSFVPCAI
+601 SEPYKSFIPCAI

-620 DEKQGKEI
+620 ERKQGKEI

-639 SLEPLRVFV
+639 SLEPLSVFI

>member
-1 MINTEIADIFGLIP
+1 MITDIFGLIP
-15 LVFLGIL
+15 LFALGIL
-22 FLIFKQRD
+22 FLVFQEID
-30 KCWRTAILSAAIVWG
+30 KCWRSAILSAAVVWG
-45 TVIASSTEILSLFKL
+45 VIVVLSTEIFSLL
-60 VSFEWVFGLWLVAD
+60 RLLTFEWVFGLWLVAD
-74 ILLLIIYLKLPSFK
+74 ILGLIVYLKFKNIKPIFEKNQDEKLPSVL
-88 PDIRS
+88 IG
-93 NDDSQLSN
+93 
-101 FLLCL
+101 L
-106 LGAVSFTFA
+106 LGGVLFIFA
-115 AIGLIAIVSP
+115 AVGLIAVVSP
-125 PNNWDSMTN
+125 PNNWDSMTY

-141 WMQNRCVEH
+141 WIQNHSVEH

-163 WAEFAIMHFQMISG
+163 GAEFAIMHFQIITG

-199 IAQQLGANLRGQV
+199 IAQQLGANQRGQV
-212 FAAVFAATLPIGILQ
+212 FAAVFAATLPMGILQ
-227 SSSTQND
+227 GSSTQND

-267 LGLACLTKT
+267 LGLALLTKT
-276 TAYIFVLPFVIWFI
+276 TAYIFTLPFIIWFI
-290 IVGIKRYHQKMLPPI
+290 IIGIKRYHQKMLPPI
-305 LMIAAVTI
+305 LMIAAVTL

-361 HTGTS
+361 HVGTS

-390 DPRITWP
+390 DPRTTWP

-423 FATILLVLNQPKLR
+423 FATLILILNQPKLS

-442 IVYLTATISTF
+442 AVYLTATISTF
-453 LLLCLLLKFQP
+453 LLLCLLLKLQP
-464 WQSRHHLT
+464 WHSRHHMT
-472 TFVIFAPLFGLTFSQ
+472 TFILFAPLFGLTFSQ

-497 VSIIIFMSL
+497 VGILIFMSL

-516 LIGESN
+516 LIGEAN

-536 PNIEF
+536 PKIEF
-541 AYEQAVDFVKSQ
+541 AYNQAVDFVKSQ
-553 NCTNIGLSFWS
+553 NCTNIGLSFWT
-564 KNAWEYPLWVLFKEP
+564 KNAWEYPLWVLFQEP

-589 STIDPVVAQKLN
+589 STIDPVVEQKLN
-601 AEPYNSFVPCAI
+601 SEPYKSFIPCAI

-620 DEKQGKEI
+620 DDKQGKEI
-628 VVKNQTYVQKF
+628 VLKNQTYVQKF
-639 SLEPLRVFV
+639 SLEPLRVFMQ
-648 KK
+648 KIEL

>member
-1 MINTEIADIFGLIP
+1 MIADIFGLIP
-15 LVFLGIL
+15 LVSLGLL
-22 FLIFKQRD
+22 FLIFKQID
-30 KCWRTAILSAAIVWG
+30 KCWRTAILSAAVVWG
-45 TVIASSTEILSLFKL
+45 SVVALFTEILSLFEL
-60 VSFEWVFGLWLVAD
+60 LTFEWVLGLWLVAD
-74 ILLLIIYLKLPSFK
+74 ILWLIIYLKLNSVK

-93 NDDSQLSN
+93 NDRSQLSS
-101 FLLCL
+101 FLLWL
-106 LGAVSFTFA
+106 LGGVSLIFA
-115 AIGLIAIVSP
+115 AVGLIAIVSP
-125 PNNWDSMTN
+125 PNNWDSMTY
-134 HMSRVVH
+134 HMSRVAH
-141 WMQNRCVEH
+141 WMQNRSVEH

-163 WAEFAIMHFQMISG
+163 WAEFAIMHFQIISG

-199 IAQQLGANLRGQV
+199 IAKQLGANLRGQV
-212 FAAVFAATLPIGILQ
+212 FAAVFAATLPMGILQ
-227 SSSTQND
+227 GSSTQND

-267 LGLACLTKT
+267 LGLALLTKT
-276 TAYIFVLPFVIWFI
+276 TAYIFALPFILWFI
-290 IVGIKRYHQKMLPPI
+290 IVGIKRFHQKMLPPI
-305 LMIAAVTI
+305 LMIAAVTLI
-313 LLNIGHYWRNYDL
+313 LNIGHFWRNYDL

-366 ISRINGLIVAVV
+366 ISKINGLIVAVV

-404 TTPSFNENNA
+404 STPSFNENNA

-423 FATILLVLNQPKLR
+423 FATIMLISNNPKLR
-437 KIKIV
+437 QIKIV
-442 IVYLTATISTF
+442 IVYLTATITTF

-472 TFVIFAPLFGLTFSQ
+472 IFVLFAPLFGLTISQ

-497 VSIIIFMSL
+497 VLIMIFMSL
-506 PWISHNKFRP
+506 PWIFNNKFRP
-516 LIGESN
+516 LLGESN

-536 PNIEF
+536 PKIEF
-541 AYEQAVDFVKSQ
+541 PYYQAVDFVKSQ
-553 NCTNIGLSFWS
+553 NCTNIGLSFWT
-564 KNAWEYPLWVLFKEP
+564 KNSWEYPLWVLFQQP
-579 GKPAPRIEHI
+579 GKPTPRIEHI
-589 STIDPVVAQKLN
+589 STIDPVVEKKLN
-601 AEPYNSFVPCAI
+601 SEPYKSFIPCAI
-613 IYQSTKI
+613 IYQSTK
-620 DEKQGKEI
+620 DDKQGKEI

-639 SLEPLRVFV
+639 SLEPLSVFL

>member
-1 MINTEIADIFGLIP
+1 MIADIFGLIP
-15 LVFLGIL
+15 LVSLGIL
-22 FLIFKQRD
+22 FLIFKQID
-30 KCWRTAILSAAIVWG
+30 KCWRTAILSAAVVWG
-45 TVIASSTEILSLFKL
+45 SVVALSTEILSLFKL
-60 VSFEWVFGLWLVAD
+60 VTFEWVFGLWLVAD
-74 ILLLIIYLKLPSFK
+74 ILWLIIYLKLNSVK

-93 NDDSQLSN
+93 NDHSQLSS
-101 FLLCL
+101 FLLWL
-106 LGAVSFTFA
+106 LGGVSLIFA
-115 AIGLIAIVSP
+115 AVGLIAIVSP
-125 PNNWDSMTN
+125 PNNWDSMTY
-134 HMSRVVH
+134 HMSRVAH
-141 WMQNRCVEH
+141 WMQNRSVEH

-163 WAEFAIMHFQMISG
+163 GAEFAIMHFQIISG

-199 IAQQLGANLRGQV
+199 IAKQLGANLRGQV
-212 FAAVFAATLPIGILQ
+212 FAAVFAATLPMGILQ
-227 SSSTQND
+227 GSSTQND

-267 LGLACLTKT
+267 LGMALLTKT
-276 TAYIFVLPFVIWFI
+276 TAYIFALPFILWFL
-290 IVGIKRYHQKMLPPI
+290 IVGIKRFHQKMLPPI
-305 LMIAAVTI
+305 LMIAAVTLI
-313 LLNIGHYWRNYDL
+313 LNIGHFWRNYDL
-326 FGYAIGAPQSFTKEY
+326 FGYAIGAPQDFTKEY

-366 ISRINGLIVAVV
+366 ISKINGLIVAVV

-404 TTPSFNENNA
+404 STPSFNENNA

-423 FATILLVLNQPKLR
+423 FATILLISNNPKLR
-437 KIKIV
+437 QISIV
-442 IVYLTATISTF
+442 ILYFTATISTF

-464 WQSRHHLT
+464 WHSRHHLT
-472 TFVIFAPLFGLTFSQ
+472 TFVLFAPMFGLTLSQ

-497 VSIIIFMSL
+497 VAILIFMSL
-506 PWISHNKFRP
+506 PWIFNNKFRP
-516 LIGESN
+516 LLGESN

-536 PNIEF
+536 PKIEF
-541 AYEQAVDFVKSQ
+541 PYYQAVDFVKSQ
-553 NCTNIGLSFWS
+553 NCTNIGLSFRT
-564 KNAWEYPLWVLFKEP
+564 KNSWEYPLWVLFQQP

-589 STIDPVVAQKLN
+589 STIDPVVEQKLN
-601 AEPYNSFVPCAI
+601 SEPYKSFIPCAI
-613 IYQSTKI
+613 IYQSTK
-620 DEKQGKEI
+620 DDKQGKEM

-639 SLEPLRVFV
+639 SLEPLSVFL

>member
-1 MINTEIADIFGLIP
+1 MIADIFGLIP
-15 LVFLGIL
+15 LVSLGLL
-22 FLIFKQRD
+22 FLIFKQID
-30 KCWRTAILSAAIVWG
+30 KCWRTAILSAAVVWG
-45 TVIASSTEILSLFKL
+45 SVVALSTEILSLFEL
-60 VSFEWVFGLWLVAD
+60 LTFEWVLGLWLVAD
-74 ILLLIIYLKLPSFK
+74 ILWLIIYLKLNSVK

-93 NDDSQLSN
+93 NDDSQLSS
-101 FLLCL
+101 FLLWL
-106 LGAVSFTFA
+106 LAGISLIFA
-115 AIGLIAIVSP
+115 AVGLIAIVSP
-125 PNNWDSMTN
+125 PNNWDSMTY

-141 WMQNRCVEH
+141 WMQNRSVEH

-155 VPQLYHPP
+155 VPQLFHPP
-163 WAEFAIMHFQMISG
+163 GAEFAIMHFQIISG

-199 IAQQLGANLRGQV
+199 IAKQLGANLRGQV
-212 FAAVFAATLPIGILQ
+212 FAAVFAATLPMGILQ
-227 SSSTQND
+227 GSSTQND

-267 LGLACLTKT
+267 LGLALLTKT
-276 TAYIFVLPFVIWFI
+276 TAYIFSIPFILWFI
-290 IVGIKRYHQKMLPPI
+290 IVGIKRFHQKMLPPI
-305 LMIAAVTI
+305 LMIAAVTLI
-313 LLNIGHYWRNYDL
+313 LNIGHFWRNYDL
-326 FGYAIGAPQSFTKEY
+326 FGYLIGAPQDFTKEY

-366 ISRINGLIVAVV
+366 ISKINGLIVAVV

-404 TTPSFNENNA
+404 STPSFNENNA

-423 FATILLVLNQPKLR
+423 FATIMLISNNPKLR
-437 KIKIV
+437 QIKIV
-442 IVYLTATISTF
+442 IVYLTATITTF

-472 TFVIFAPLFGLTFSQ
+472 IFVLFAPLFGLTISQ

-497 VSIIIFMSL
+497 VLIMIFMSL
-506 PWISHNKFRP
+506 PWIFNNKFRP
-516 LIGESN
+516 LLGESN
-522 IFNSSRNE
+522 IFNSRNE

-541 AYEQAVDFVKSQ
+541 AYYQAVDFVKSQ
-553 NCTNIGLSFWS
+553 NCTNIGLSFWT
-564 KNAWEYPLWVLFKEP
+564 KNSWEYPLWVLFQQP

-589 STIDPVVAQKLN
+589 STIDPVVEKKLN
-601 AEPYNSFVPCAI
+601 SEPYKSFIPCAI
-613 IYQSTKI
+613 VYQSTK
-620 DEKQGKEI
+620 DDKQGKEM

-639 SLEPLRVFV
+639 SLEPLSVFL

>member
-1 MINTEIADIFGLIP
+1 MIADIFGLIP
-15 LVFLGIL
+15 LVSLGLL
-22 FLIFKQRD
+22 FLIFKQID
-30 KCWRTAILSAAIVWG
+30 KCWRTAILSAAVVWG
-45 TVIASSTEILSLFKL
+45 SVVALSTEILSLFEL
-60 VSFEWVFGLWLVAD
+60 LTFEWVLGLWLVAD
-74 ILLLIIYLKLPSFK
+74 ILWLIIYLKLNSVK

-93 NDDSQLSN
+93 NDDSQLSS
-101 FLLCL
+101 FLLWL
-106 LGAVSFTFA
+106 LAGISLIFA
-115 AIGLIAIVSP
+115 AVGLIAVVSP
-125 PNNWDSMTN
+125 PNNWDSMTY

-141 WMQNRCVEH
+141 WMQNRSVEH

-163 WAEFAIMHFQMISG
+163 GAEFAIMHFQIISG

-199 IAQQLGANLRGQV
+199 IAKQLGANLRGQV
-212 FAAVFAATLPIGILQ
+212 FAAVFAATLPMGILQ
-227 SSSTQND
+227 GSSTQND

-267 LGLACLTKT
+267 LGLALLTKT
-276 TAYIFVLPFVIWFI
+276 TAYIFSIPFILWFI
-290 IVGIKRYHQKMLPPI
+290 IVGIKRFHQKMLPPI
-305 LMIAAVTI
+305 LMIAAVTLI
-313 LLNIGHYWRNYDL
+313 LNIGHFWRNYDL
-326 FGYAIGAPQSFTKEY
+326 FGYLIGAPQDFTKEY

-366 ISRINGLIVAVV
+366 ISKINGLIVAVV

-404 TTPSFNENNA
+404 STPSFNENNA

-423 FATILLVLNQPKLR
+423 FATIMLISNNPKLR
-437 KIKIV
+437 QIKIV
-442 IVYLTATISTF
+442 IVYLTATITTF

-472 TFVIFAPLFGLTFSQ
+472 IFVLFAPLFGLTISQ

-497 VSIIIFMSL
+497 VLIMIFMSL
-506 PWISHNKFRP
+506 PWIFNNKFRP
-516 LIGESN
+516 LLGESN

-536 PNIEF
+536 PKIEF
-541 AYEQAVDFVKSQ
+541 PYYQAVDFVKSQ
-553 NCTNIGLSFWS
+553 NCTNIGLSFWT
-564 KNAWEYPLWVLFKEP
+564 KNSWEYPLWVLFQQP
-579 GKPAPRIEHI
+579 GKPTPRIEHI
-589 STIDPVVAQKLN
+589 STIDPVVEKKLN
-601 AEPYNSFVPCAI
+601 SEPYKSFIPCAI
-613 IYQSTKI
+613 VYQSTK
-620 DEKQGKEI
+620 DDKQGKEI

-639 SLEPLRVFV
+639 TLEPLSVFL

>member
-1 MINTEIADIFGLIP
+1 MIADIFGLIP
-15 LVFLGIL
+15 LVSLGLL
-22 FLIFKQRD
+22 FLIFKQID
-30 KCWRTAILSAAIVWG
+30 KCWRTAILSAAVVWG
-45 TVIASSTEILSLFKL
+45 SVVALSTEILSLFEL
-60 VSFEWVFGLWLVAD
+60 LTFEWVFGLWLVAD
-74 ILLLIIYLKLPSFK
+74 ILWLIIYLKLNSVK

-93 NDDSQLSN
+93 NDRSQLSS
-101 FLLCL
+101 FLLWL
-106 LGAVSFTFA
+106 LGGVSLIFA
-115 AIGLIAIVSP
+115 AVGLIAIVSP
-125 PNNWDSMTN
+125 PNNWDSMTY
-134 HMSRVVH
+134 HMSRVAH
-141 WMQNRCVEH
+141 WMQNRSVEH

-155 VPQLYHPP
+155 VPQLFHPP
-163 WAEFAIMHFQMISG
+163 GAEFAIMHFQIISG

-199 IAQQLGANLRGQV
+199 IAKQLGANLRGQV
-212 FAAVFAATLPIGILQ
+212 FAAVFAATLPMGILQ
-227 SSSTQND
+227 GSSTQND

-256 TLSNTLKIGAS
+256 TLSNTLKIGAN
-267 LGLACLTKT
+267 LGLALLTKT
-276 TAYIFVLPFVIWFI
+276 TGYIFSLPFIIWFL

-305 LMIAAVTI
+305 LMIAAVTLI
-313 LLNIGHYWRNYDL
+313 LNIGHFWRNYDL
-326 FGYAIGAPQSFTKEY
+326 FGYLIGAPQDFTKEY

-366 ISRINGLIVAVV
+366 ISKINGLIVAVV

-404 TTPSFNENNA
+404 STPSFNENNA

-423 FATILLVLNQPKLR
+423 FATIMLILNNPKLR
-437 KIKIV
+437 QIKIV

-453 LLLCLLLKFQP
+453 LLLCLLLKLQP

-472 TFVIFAPLFGLTFSQ
+472 IFVLLAPLFGLTISQ

-497 VSIIIFMSL
+497 VVILIFMSL
-506 PWISHNKFRP
+506 PWIFNNKFRP
-516 LIGESN
+516 LLGESN

-536 PNIEF
+536 PKIEF
-541 AYEQAVDFVKSQ
+541 AYNQAVDFVKSQ
-553 NCTNIGLSFWS
+553 NCTNIGLSFWT
-564 KNAWEYPLWVLFKEP
+564 KNSWEYPLWVLFQQP

-589 STIDPVVAQKLN
+589 STIDPVVEKKLN
-601 AEPYNSFVPCAI
+601 SEPYKSFIPCAI
-613 IYQSTKI
+613 VYQSTKI
-620 DEKQGKEI
+620 DDKQGKEM

-639 SLEPLRVFV
+639 TLEPLSVFL